1 MPPTKKVRKTTKIEL
16 RNGCSRTEVFFS
28 PKNYKSFRSVKDLQ
42 KDWFVECRFHDPNF
56 ADKYPKGFQFRK
68 RTNCYETLQE
78 RKIAMEVFKE
88 DMEAVLDMQ
97 NYNPISKT
105 YMRDRTGELH
115 PYMDSKSAI
124 EKTRLKLAGGEKHL
138 RDVRTAINRF
148 IKGLD
153 AMNYSF
159 LNISEIKIYHI
170 KNTLD
175 YLELSPSYFNKF
187 RQYLSDIF
195 KLLIE
200 YGCVESN
207 PVRDIAKK
215 KIHAKIRELIPEW
228 KLPYIDKYLK
238 ENHFEFFRYKE
249 IFYYSGSRSSE
260 LLRVQRKHINL
271 EAQEFILQI
280 RKGQT
285 YTWVTKPIN
294 DQILKYW
301 KDLCKLSKSSEDF
314 IFSYGLVPGTKENNP
329 AQITKR
335 WNTHVKNTQ
344 NIKDDKGKVITIT
357 EDFYA
362 FKYMFLDKLDEL
374 QHIGDGSNFNLAQL
388 AASHTSNNTTGIYT
402 VNRKR
407 REIDFLKHI
416 KI

>member
-1 MPPTKKVRKTTKIEL
+1 MASTKKAQKRTKIEL

-28 PKNYKSFRSVKDLQ
+28 PKNYKSFRSVQDLQ

-56 ADKYPKGFQFRK
+56 TEKYPQGFQFRK
-68 RTNCYETLQE
+68 RTNCFETLKE
-78 RKIAMEVFKE
+78 RKLAMEIFKE
-88 DMEAVLDMQ
+88 DMEALLDMQ
-97 NYNPISKT
+97 NYNPITKI
-105 YMRDRTGELH
+105 YMRDRTGELN
-115 PYMDSKSAI
+115 PYMDAKSAI
-124 EKTRLKLAGGEKHL
+124 EQTRLKLAGGEKHL

-159 LNISEIKIYHI
+159 LNISEIKIYHL

-175 YLELSPSYFNKF
+175 FLELSPSYFNKF

-200 YGCVESN
+200 YGCVETN
-207 PVRDIAKK
+207 PVRDISKK
-215 KIHAKIRELIPEW
+215 KIHSKIREVIPAW
-228 KLPYIDKYLK
+228 KLPHIDRYLEK
-238 ENHFEFFRYKE
+238 NHPEFFRYKE

-260 LLRVQRKHINL
+260 LLRVQRKHVNL
-271 EAQEFILQI
+271 EAQEFILQV

-294 DQILKYW
+294 DHVLYYW
-301 KDLCKLSKSSEDF
+301 KSLCKLSSSPEDF

-335 WNTHVKNTQ
+335 WNAHVKNSK
-344 NIKDDKGKVITIT
+344 NIKDEKGKVVTVT

-374 QHIGDGSNFNLAQL
+374 QYLGNGDFNLAQL